1 MPTHKLKQYTLLSGN
16 IFIIIKTFHFNG
28 KICEQ
33 DHNLHMVS
41 VAFGCLFTNIK
52 LNETIDICIS
62 CFYIDT
68 ESLHKILHKILYDV
82 FHNSLDI
89 ATQ

>member
-33 DHNLHMVS
+33 DHNLHMV
-41 VAFGCLFTNIK
+41 VYLQI
-52 LNETIDICIS
+52 
-62 CFYIDT
+62 
-68 ESLHKILHKILYDV
+68 
-82 FHNSLDI
+82 
-89 ATQ
+89 